1 MLEFR
6 SQLQCRGF
14 SGLWDFAPIGCVFSL
29 LLMFLLLQ
37 SYLAPVPGVPVELP
51 VVESGTSV
59 AGPDWQVLVV
69 DREGRLFFR
78 QQLMTA
84 EALEG
89 ELARLVK
96 ASPGQPLLVIQADRS
111 LDLGRLAEVYALC
124 RRAGVARLKLQT
136 RPNIGLPAPPRSHP

>member
-6 SQLQCRGF
+6 SQLHCRWF

-69 DREGRLFFR
+69 DREGRLYFR

-89 ELARLVK
+89 ELARLVE
-96 ASPGQPLLVIQADRS
+96 AAPGQPLLVIQADRS

-124 RRAGVARLKLQT
+124 RRAGVTRLKLQT
-136 RPNIGLPAPPRSHP
+136 RPNIGLPAVPRSRP